1 MNANKTMRMHIFWT
15 LLAKICLEFE
25 QRLVLDFFFFTLM
38 VCVISIDK
46 RLC

>member
-25 QRLVLDFFFFTLM
+25 QRLVLDFFFFFH
-38 VCVISIDK
+38 SNG
-46 RLC
+46 LCYFYR